1 MDAPDRLSMLH
12 PAGLAA
18 VAGEVGCFASADGVS
33 GATVSLDAGAL
44 ASSAA
49 IGSSDPERRSDSA
62 VGSLI
67 RESCLVMKVRQNDW
81 ALVVLD
87 MSPQPL
93 IWFAKKGMLGGAR
106 C

>member
-49 IGSSDPERRSDSA
+49 RAAIMIRWIIRS
-62 VGSLI
+62 
-67 RESCLVMKVRQNDW
+67 RE
-81 ALVVLD
+81 A
-87 MSPQPL
+87 
-93 IWFAKKGMLGGAR
+93 
-106 C
+106 